1 MIAEE
6 MKRGRENRR
15 RYLNSTEN
23 FGTKP
28 RPFSVASIRAKN
40 TANEN
45 LKRSSIVNRSK
56 FSRPNSRAYE
66 TGIAAARRVSLKPT
80 LTPGL
85 SVG

>member
-23 FGTKP
+23 YGTKP

-45 LKRSSIVNRSK
+45 LKRSSIVNR
-56 FSRPNSRAYE
+56 PNSRAYE

>member
-23 FGTKP
+23 SGMKP

-45 LKRSSIVNRSK
+45 LKRSSIVN
-56 FSRPNSRAYE
+56 RPNSRAYE